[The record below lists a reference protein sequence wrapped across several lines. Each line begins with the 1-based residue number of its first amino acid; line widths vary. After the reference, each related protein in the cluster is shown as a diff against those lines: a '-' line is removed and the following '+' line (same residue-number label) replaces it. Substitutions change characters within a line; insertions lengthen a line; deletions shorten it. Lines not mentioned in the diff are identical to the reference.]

1 MFKKTIFFCFSL
13 ITVFVLSS
21 GDAGAAD
28 AVTVYVE
35 PASADYVLYQPMPI
49 YARVLFLDAAGQLAT
64 TFGGAQIGDS
74 VLELKSANFSSA
86 IAFNPASPIN
96 INNDGYQA
104 FDIDYNEAAI
114 TEPGDDVITAT
125 LKKGTNVISVTV
137 PVKVLA
143 PMANTYV
150 TRTGLASALVPDVLE
165 AIPSRQNNNGAILL
179 AGSSVDVKVMA
190 AFGIDTNIDNIYD
203 TYIFTDNV
211 PAGAEVVNISGT
223 VGSVTIAQTSAT
235 LGNGIATVSAT
246 AQDLKIPDILET
258 AANAAANATRMNQLM
273 DPSNGVRPTWSAF
286 GSMTREVGNYNNF
299 GIVDATADQVLINP
313 STATVGFAFQDN
325 TFASDTSAHKPA
337 PVKLVTIV
345 GIPLNDQNGA
355 PIGSIYGAGNFSASD
370 VYNLLVDPKS
380 KPNTFVVN
388 GPGGSPIVGA
398 IVGFDQFNNPAPFL
412 TTVPPVFVINDVS
425 GLPAAAIGAV
435 GGWSQ
440 NPGPGAL
447 TPDAAL
453 PYACFIPF
461 TVGDINSLYID
472 PVASVASPAGTFEN
486 VDTVAEGVSFDAE
499 DKVATVNFGGVG
511 VNPIIDITAGYNSIQ
526 LQVVAEAALGD
537 SYTVR
542 AKTRLG
548 KTVLINTSGFT
559 SGKDTLNVPRDGT
572 TLNAEED
579 IVFFTR
585 VIGEGRPD
593 LLYY

>member
-125 LKKGTNVISVTV
+125 LKKGTNVISVTM

-150 TRTGLASALVPDVLE
+150 TRTGLASALVPEVLE
-165 AIPSRQNNNGAILL
+165 VIPSRQNNNGAILL

-190 AFGIDTNIDNIYD
+190 AYARNTNFPADNVYD
-203 TYIFTDNV
+203 DYVFTDNV
-211 PAGAEVVNISGT
+211 PAGAETVTISGA
-223 VGSVTIAQTSAT
+223 VGNVTIAQSPAT
-235 LGNGIATVSAT
+235 LENGIVTVSLT

-273 DPSNGVRPTWSAF
+273 DPLNGVRPTWSAF
-286 GSMTREVGNYNNF
+286 GSLTREVGNYNNF
-299 GIVDATADQVLINP
+299 GIVDANADQVVINP

-325 TFASDTSAHKPA
+325 TFASDMSAHKPA

-345 GIPLNDQNGA
+345 GIPLNDENGA
-355 PIGSIYGAGNFSASD
+355 PNGSIYGPGNFSASD
-370 VYNLLVDPKS
+370 VYNLLADPKS

-388 GPGGSPIVGA
+388 GPNGGTTMVGA

-412 TTVPPVFVINDVS
+412 IWAPPVFVLNDVFGVPVS
-425 GLPAAAIGAV
+425 LGAV
-435 GGWSQ
+435 AGWSQ

-453 PYACFIPF
+453 PYACFLPF

-472 PVASVASPAGTFEN
+472 PVSSVASPATTFSN
-486 VDTVAEGVSFDAE
+486 VDSIAEGVSFDAE
-499 DKVATVNFGGVG
+499 DKVNTVTFGGVG
-511 VNPIIDITAGYNSIQ
+511 PQPIIDITAGDNSIQ

-548 KTVLINTSGFT
+548 KTVLINAPDSTT
-559 SGKDTLNVPRDGT
+559 GKETLNIPRDGT

-579 IVFFTR
+579 IVFFHQGIESR
-585 VIGEGRPD
+585 MARSS
-593 LLYY
+593 